1 MEKKVAVVVLNWN
14 GKALLERYLPSV
26 VESMPAYARLYVAD
40 NASTDDSIQF
50 VQKEFPQVEVILNDQ
65 NYGFAKGYNLALKAI
80 EEPYLILLNSDI
92 ECNPGWVEP
101 LIDFMD
107 QNPTV
112 GACQPKI
119 LDDSNREKFE
129 YAGASGGF
137 IDFLGFPFCRG
148 RIFNE
153 LEADQGQYDH
163 NSPIFWATGACFAVR
178 KKVFD
183 KLNGFD
189 NDFFAHMEEI
199 DLCWRIQRL
208 GYDIFCVPSSEVF
221 HLGGG
226 TLKKLNPRK
235 TYLNFR
241 NNLICILKNM
251 DTEDLKRR
259 LLLKLIMDGIAGLKF
274 LLEGSPLHTLSVLR
288 AHFYVYVHL
297 GSILKKRMKLKRE
310 LGFHPMP
317 TIYQESIV
325 LKHFILR
332 TNRFSELNFSAYRTR

>member
-14 GKALLERYLPSV
+14 GKALLQRYLPSV
-26 VESMPAYARLYVAD
+26 VEAMPDYGKLYVAD
-40 NASTDDSIQF
+40 NASTDDSVLYI
-50 VQKEFPQVEVILNDQ
+50 QKEFPQVEIIQ
-65 NYGFAKGYNLALKAI
+65 NKENFGFATGYNLALKSVT
-80 EEPYLILLNSDI
+80 EPYLILLNSDI
-92 ECNPGWVEP
+92 ECPKGWVEP
-101 LIDFMD
+101 LIEFMD
-107 QNPTV
+107 KNPTV

-119 LDDSNREKFE
+119 IDDANRDKFE

-153 LEADQGQYDH
+153 LEVDEGQYNH
-163 NSPIFWATGACFAVR
+163 NTPIFWATGACFVVR

-183 KLNGFD
+183 KLGGFD
-189 NDFFAHMEEI
+189 DDLFAHMEEI

-208 GYDIFCVPSSEVF
+208 GYDIFCIPASRIY

-226 TLKKLNPRK
+226 TLKKLNPKK

-259 LLLKLIMDGIAGLKF
+259 LLLKLLMDGIAGIKF
-274 LLEGSPLHTLSVLR
+274 LLEGSPLHTISVIR
-288 AHFYVYVHL
+288 AHLYVYFHFS
-297 GSILKKRMKLKRE
+297 SILRKRKQLKKE
-310 LGFHPMP
+310 LGYHPMP

-325 LKHFILR
+325 FKHFLFR
-332 TNRFSELNFSAYRTR
+332 VNRFSELNFSAYRTR